1 MHTNHTRKAADT
13 SKLTEKFS
21 NYDSALTEQDWE
33 QAAKLLALLKLK
45 VGYRKVDLL
54 RDSQKIR
61 NQERV
66 YLDEMGDNLEEE
78 PIDYRGFTKDWEFLL
93 EDADL
98 IDAVQKLTTRQR
110 EILWKMYAE
119 GKSQQEIADELELS
133 TPSISKTKNLAY
145 KRIRQH
151 LKEG

>member
-1 MHTNHTRKAADT
+1 MHTNHTRKADDT
-13 SKLTEKFS
+13 SKLTKKFS
-21 NYDSALTEQDWE
+21 NSDSALTEQDWE
-33 QAAKLLALLKLK
+33 QAAKLLAFLKLK

-98 IDAVQKLTTRQR
+98 IDAVQKLTTR
-110 EILWKMYAE
+110 
-119 GKSQQEIADELELS
+119 
-133 TPSISKTKNLAY
+133 
-145 KRIRQH
+145 
-151 LKEG
+151 